1 MKKKIIKIPSS
12 ELEKK
17 IIDFCLNYTS
27 IGNAKIISKI
37 IVRAEKMEILTHGL
51 HYFLHS
57 LVPHLKNGITN
68 HVVTKKKNFIYSK
81 GNNGGG
87 LGLVNIYNCLKDAS
101 KIARKT
107 GVCIYSAKNPGK
119 IGAFRTYC
127 SEITGNNQLI
137 LMIKNTAPTQGLKK
151 AKKALIGTNP
161 IAIGIP
167 GTNFIY
173 DSSTSTVATNAIRLK
188 NKYNEKFNEI
198 VGLDKKIKE
207 TNDPKKLLLNGAF
220 LNTFAAGPFWFKSFY
235 LGVAIECIG
244 ALCGGKTS
252 YRVGEHK
259 GSRLFSKEGMLII
272 VIDKKVFPHYKAYLK
287 EINVFLKEL
296 KKLNLRIP
304 GSFNKKKEYLS
315 LLKEDYDKLNSYN
328 HKI

>member
-1 MKKKIIKIPSS
+1 MIKKTTKVLTSK
-12 ELEKK
+12 LEKK
-17 IIDFCLNYTS
+17 IIDFSLKYTS
-27 IGNAKIISKI
+27 ITNAKIISKI

-57 LVPHLKNGITN
+57 VVPHLKNGMTN
-68 HVVTKKKNFIYSK
+68 HVVVKKKNFIYSK
-81 GNNGGG
+81 GSNGGG
-87 LGLVNIYNCLKDAS
+87 LGLVNIYNCLKIAS
-101 KIARKT
+101 KIAKKS
-107 GVCIYSAKNPGK
+107 GICVYSAKDPGK
-119 IGAFRTYC
+119 VGAFRTYC
-127 SEITGNNQLI
+127 PEIIENDQLI

-161 IAIGIP
+161 LAIGIP

-188 NKYNEKFNEI
+188 NKYNEKFNNI

-207 TNDPKKLLLNGAF
+207 TNDPKKLLLDGAF
-220 LNTFAAGPFWFKSFY
+220 LNTFATGPFWFKSFY

-259 GSRLFSKEGMLII
+259 GTRLFSKEGMLII
-272 VIDKKVFPHYKAYLK
+272 LIDKKVFPYYRSYLK
-287 EINVFLKEL
+287 EINIFLKEL
-296 KKLNLRIP
+296 KKLDLRIP
-304 GSFNKKKEYLS
+304 GSFNKKKKYLS
-315 LLKEDYDKLNSYN
+315 LLKEDYDKLNSIN
-328 HKI
+328 

>member
-1 MKKKIIKIPSS
+1 MKKKIIKVLTNN
-12 ELEKK
+12 LEKK
-17 IIDFCLNYTS
+17 IINFSHRYTS
-27 IGNAKIISKI
+27 IKNAKIISKI

-57 LVPHLKNGITN
+57 VVPHLKNGMTD
-68 HVVTKKKNFIYSK
+68 HVVVKKDNFIYSK
-81 GNNGGG
+81 GKNGGG
-87 LGLVNIYNCLKDAS
+87 LGLVNIYNCLKLAS
-101 KIARKT
+101 KIAKKK
-107 GVCIYSAKNPGK
+107 GICVYSAKDPGK
-119 IGAFRTYC
+119 VGAFRTYC
-127 SEITGNNQLI
+127 PEIIENDQLI

-161 IAIGIP
+161 LAIGIP

-188 NKYNEKFNEI
+188 NKYNEKFDQI
-198 VGLDKKIKE
+198 VGLDRKIKK

-220 LNTFAAGPFWFKSFY
+220 LNTFASGPFWFKSFY

-259 GSRLFSKEGMLII
+259 GTRLFSKEGMLII
-272 VIDKKVFPHYKAYLK
+272 LIDKKVFPHYKSYLK

-304 GSFNKKKEYLS
+304 GSFNKKKKYLS
-315 LLKEDYDKLNSYN
+315 LFKEDYDKLNFIN
-328 HKI
+328 

>member
-1 MKKKIIKIPSS
+1 MIKKTTKVLTSK
-12 ELEKK
+12 LEKK
-17 IIDFCLNYTS
+17 IIDFSLKYTS
-27 IGNAKIISKI
+27 ITNAKIISKI

-57 LVPHLKNGITN
+57 VVPHLKNGMTN
-68 HVVTKKKNFIYSK
+68 HVVVKKKNFIYSK
-81 GNNGGG
+81 GSNGGG
-87 LGLVNIYNCLKDAS
+87 LGLVNIYNCLKIAS
-101 KIARKT
+101 KIAKKS
-107 GVCIYSAKNPGK
+107 GICVYSAKDPGK
-119 IGAFRTYC
+119 VGAFRTYC
-127 SEITGNNQLI
+127 PEIIENDQLI

-161 IAIGIP
+161 LAIGIP

-188 NKYNEKFNEI
+188 NKYNEKFNNI

-207 TNDPKKLLLNGAF
+207 TNDPKKLLQDGAF
-220 LNTFAAGPFWFKSFY
+220 LNTFATGPFWFKSFY

-259 GSRLFSKEGMLII
+259 GTRLFSKEGMLII
-272 VIDKKVFPHYKAYLK
+272 LIDKKVFPYYRSYLK
-287 EINVFLKEL
+287 EINIFLKEL
-296 KKLNLRIP
+296 KKLDLRIP
-304 GSFNKKKEYLS
+304 GSFNKKKKYLS
-315 LLKEDYDKLNSYN
+315 LLKEDYDKLNSIN
-328 HKI
+328 

>member
-1 MKKKIIKIPSS
+1 MKKKIIKVLTNN
-12 ELEKK
+12 LEKK
-17 IIDFCLNYTS
+17 IINFSHRYTS
-27 IGNAKIISKI
+27 INNAKIISKI

-57 LVPHLKNGITN
+57 VVPHLKNGMTD
-68 HVVTKKKNFIYSK
+68 HVVVKKDNFIYSK
-81 GNNGGG
+81 GKNGGG
-87 LGLVNIYNCLKDAS
+87 LGLVNIYNCLKMAS
-101 KIARKT
+101 KIAKKK
-107 GVCIYSAKNPGK
+107 GICVYSAKDPGK
-119 IGAFRTYC
+119 VGAFRTYC
-127 SEITGNNQLI
+127 PEIIENDQLI

-161 IAIGIP
+161 LAIGIP

-188 NKYNEKFNEI
+188 NKYNEKFDQI
-198 VGLDKKIKE
+198 VGLDRKIKK

-220 LNTFAAGPFWFKSFY
+220 LNTFASGPFWFKSFY

-259 GSRLFSKEGMLII
+259 GTRLFSKEGMLII
-272 VIDKKVFPHYKAYLK
+272 LIDKKVFPHYKSYLK

-296 KKLNLRIP
+296 KKLDLRIP
-304 GSFNKKKEYLS
+304 GSFNKKRKYLS
-315 LLKEDYDKLNSYN
+315 LFKEDYDKLNSIN
-328 HKI
+328 

>member
-1 MKKKIIKIPSS
+1 MKKKIIKVLTNN
-12 ELEKK
+12 LEKK
-17 IIDFCLNYTS
+17 IINFSHRYTS
-27 IGNAKIISKI
+27 IKNAKIISKI

-57 LVPHLKNGITN
+57 VVPHLKNGMTD
-68 HVVTKKKNFIYSK
+68 HVVVKKDNFIYSK
-81 GNNGGG
+81 GKNGGG
-87 LGLVNIYNCLKDAS
+87 LGLVNIYNCLKLAS
-101 KIARKT
+101 KIAKKK
-107 GVCIYSAKNPGK
+107 GICVYSAKDPGK
-119 IGAFRTYC
+119 VGAFRTYC
-127 SEITGNNQLI
+127 PEIIDNDQLI

-161 IAIGIP
+161 LAIGIP

-188 NKYNEKFNEI
+188 NKYNEKFDQI
-198 VGLDKKIKE
+198 VGLDRKIKK

-220 LNTFAAGPFWFKSFY
+220 LNTFASGPFWFKSFY

-259 GSRLFSKEGMLII
+259 GTRLFSKEGMLII
-272 VIDKKVFPHYKAYLK
+272 LIDKKVFPHYKSYLK

-304 GSFNKKKEYLS
+304 GSFNKKKKYLS
-315 LLKEDYDKLNSYN
+315 LFKEDYDKLNFIN
-328 HKI
+328 

>member
-1 MKKKIIKIPSS
+1 MKKKIIKVLTNN
-12 ELEKK
+12 LEKK
-17 IIDFCLNYTS
+17 IINFSHRYTS
-27 IGNAKIISKI
+27 IKNAKIISKI

-57 LVPHLKNGITN
+57 VVPHLKNGMTD
-68 HVVTKKKNFIYSK
+68 HVVVKKDNFIYSK
-81 GNNGGG
+81 GKNGGG
-87 LGLVNIYNCLKDAS
+87 LGLVNIYNCLKLAS
-101 KIARKT
+101 KIAKKK
-107 GVCIYSAKNPGK
+107 GICVYSAKDPGK
-119 IGAFRTYC
+119 VGAFRTYC
-127 SEITGNNQLI
+127 PEIIDNDQLI

-161 IAIGIP
+161 LAIGIP

-188 NKYNEKFNEI
+188 NKYNEKFDQI
-198 VGLDKKIKE
+198 VGLDRKIKK

-220 LNTFAAGPFWFKSFY
+220 LNTFASGPFWFKSFY

-259 GSRLFSKEGMLII
+259 GTRLFSKEGMLII
-272 VIDKKVFPHYKAYLK
+272 LIDKKVFPHYKSYLK

-296 KKLNLRIP
+296 KKLDLRIP
-304 GSFNKKKEYLS
+304 GSFNKKKKYLS
-315 LLKEDYDKLNSYN
+315 LFKEDYDKLNSFN
-328 HKI
+328 

>member
-1 MKKKIIKIPSS
+1 MKKKIIKVLTNN
-12 ELEKK
+12 LEKK
-17 IIDFCLNYTS
+17 IINFSHRYTS
-27 IGNAKIISKI
+27 INNAKIISKI

-57 LVPHLKNGITN
+57 VVPHLKNGMTD
-68 HVVTKKKNFIYSK
+68 HVVVKKDNFIYSK
-81 GNNGGG
+81 GKNGGG
-87 LGLVNIYNCLKDAS
+87 LGLVNIYNCLKLAS
-101 KIARKT
+101 KIAKKK
-107 GVCIYSAKNPGK
+107 GICVYSAKDPGK
-119 IGAFRTYC
+119 VGAFRTYC
-127 SEITGNNQLI
+127 PEIIENDQLI

-161 IAIGIP
+161 LAIGIP

-188 NKYNEKFNEI
+188 NKYNEKFDHI
-198 VGLDKKIKE
+198 VGLDRKIKK

-220 LNTFAAGPFWFKSFY
+220 LNTFASGPFWFKSFY

-259 GSRLFSKEGMLII
+259 GTRLFSKEGMLII
-272 VIDKKVFPHYKAYLK
+272 LIDKKVFPHYKSYLK

-296 KKLNLRIP
+296 KKLDLRIP
-304 GSFNKKKEYLS
+304 GSFNKKRKYLS
-315 LLKEDYDKLNSYN
+315 LFKEDYEKLNSIN
-328 HKI
+328 